1 MRGHGVLRDRERL
14 GDVAG
19 REPLRLVPGE
29 QSKYVQPGRLSQR
42 CEGENGVF
50 VIPYIQIYR
59 YIAFCQ
65 STAEWLCGSGPER
78 TI

>member
-1 MRGHGVLRDRERL
+1 MRRHGVLRDRERL

-50 VIPYIQIYR
+50 
-59 YIAFCQ
+59 
-65 STAEWLCGSGPER
+65 
-78 TI
+78 